1 MLTVDTLHKHGRLH
15 EAELA
20 YTAILKRDPSQ
31 VDALHRLG
39 LIKKEQGRKT
49 EAHALLTAALA
60 RCGDAKP
67 GVADSADLL
76 IKRGEI
82 LHALDRYFEAVVSY
96 DRALTLAPDRADC
109 HVNRGFSLYYLD
121 RLQAALASY
130 DRALA
135 LAPRDATI
143 LFYRAQALR
152 RLDRCE
158 EALADL
164 DQTLTRKPDFAPAY
178 NLRGETL
185 ASLTRY
191 NEAAAQFELALKH
204 DPKFMPARLNLG
216 LTRLL
221 RGDFHRGWR
230 DYEFRWSNPRA
241 ERREF
246 RAPLWLGKES
256 LVGKTILLHAEQGF
270 GDTIQFARYAPL
282 AAERGAKVIL
292 EVQAEL
298 KTLMSRMAGVAA
310 VLGQAE
316 ERTRESRIDGAPV
329 PLAREQDLPPFD
341 YHCPLLSLPLA
352 FKTDLGT
359 VPARIPYLGADPERA
374 HIWRARLGQRRSP
387 LIGLAWSGNRF
398 HWQDRNRSIALN
410 CLAPLLSQPLSFV
423 SLQKAA
429 SETDARLMAGLPNLM
444 HLGDELADFDDTAAV
459 IDSLDLVVTIDT
471 AVAHWPAPW
480 ASRRGFFCPTPRNG
494 GGCSIAR
501 TPRGIR
507 PRDCFVR
514 NAEAIGNPSSNACAR
529 RFSLGRTRHK
539 SPRGSPH
546 VDAGKEPTDACRR
559 FASDI
564 GRGSALD

>member
-1 MLTVDTLHKHGRLH
+1 MTGRW
-15 EAELA
+15 
-20 YTAILKRDPSQ
+20 RW
-31 VDALHRLG
+31 R
-39 LIKKEQGRKT
+39 
-49 EAHALLTAALA
+49 
-60 RCGDAKP
+60 P
-67 GVADSADLL
+67 GTQ
-76 IKRGEI
+76 R
-82 LHALDRYFEAVVSY
+82 
-96 DRALTLAPDRADC
+96 
-109 HVNRGFSLYYLD
+109 
-121 RLQAALASY
+121 
-130 DRALA
+130 
-135 LAPRDATI
+135 I

-185 ASLTRY
+185 ASLARY
-191 NEAAAQFELALKH
+191 DEAAAQFELALKH

-246 RAPLWLGKES
+246 RAPLWLGEES

-298 KTLMSRMAGVAA
+298 KTLMSRTAGVAA
-310 VLGQAE
+310 VLGQPE

-329 PLAREQDLPPFD
+329 PLAREQGLPPFD
-341 YHCPLLSLPLA
+341 CHCPLLSLPLA
-352 FKTDLGT
+352 FKTDLDT
-359 VPARIPYLGADPERA
+359 VPAGIPYLGADPERA

-387 LIGLAWSGNRF
+387 LIGLAWSGNPF

-423 SLQKAA
+423 SLQKAV

-459 IDSLDLVVTIDT
+459 IELVGPCRDDRHGSRPFGRRHGQADVDSFAPRPGMALD
-471 AVAHWPAPW
+471 AR
-480 ASRRGFFCPTPRNG
+480 SRRHPVVSDRSIVSSETPRRLG
-494 GGCSIAR
+494 IRHRTRAR
-501 TPRGIR
+501 VAFRLAARGISPLADHR
-507 PRDCFVR
+507 TSTLAKSR
-514 NAEAIGNPSSNACAR
+514 
-529 RFSLGRTRHK
+529 LTHGRQ
-539 SPRGSPH
+539 
-546 VDAGKEPTDACRR
+546 
-559 FASDI
+559 FASDV
-564 GRGSALD
+564 GR

>member
-1 MLTVDTLHKHGRLH
+1 MQPKPLLRILSYPPFNGPGNHLHGGGDVDPAIRIEWRL
-15 EAELA
+15 
-20 YTAILKRDPSQ
+20 P
-31 VDALHRLG
+31 
-39 LIKKEQGRKT
+39 
-49 EAHALLTAALA
+49 
-60 RCGDAKP
+60 
-67 GVADSADLL
+67 DSADLL

-459 IDSLDLVVTIDT
+459 INSLDLVVTIDT
-471 AVAHWPAPW
+471 AVAHLAGAMGKPTWILLPHAPEW
-480 ASRRGFFCPTPRNG
+480 RWMLDREDTPWYPTARLFRQKRRGDWESVIER
-494 GGCSIAR
+494 
-501 TPRGIR
+501 
-507 PRDCFVR
+507 VR
-514 NAEAIGNPSSNACAR
+514 A
-529 RFSLGRTRHK
+529 SLFAW
-539 SPRGSPH
+539 PH
-546 VDAGKEPTDACRR
+546 AA
-559 FASDI
+559 
-564 GRGSALD
+564 

>member
-1 MLTVDTLHKHGRLH
+1 MHRRAELGRYQFHEPASQFGHELIEHCRVERPIDTGKVDPVGDGYESGELPVGHVGAEKQHRLGPGAYLMNAIDAGTIDHDPLVRLQRIVVVQLIEKCVFAHDPPEIVPDAALTVDTLHKHGRLH

-429 SETDARLMAGLPNLM
+429 SETDGRKRMQ
-444 HLGDELADFDDTAAV
+444 
-459 IDSLDLVVTIDT
+459 DSWL
-471 AVAHWPAPW
+471 
-480 ASRRGFFCPTPRNG
+480 
-494 GGCSIAR
+494 
-501 TPRGIR
+501 
-507 PRDCFVR
+507 
-514 NAEAIGNPSSNACAR
+514 
-529 RFSLGRTRHK
+529 
-539 SPRGSPH
+539 
-546 VDAGKEPTDACRR
+546 ACR
-559 FASDI
+559 I
-564 GRGSALD
+564 

>member
-1 MLTVDTLHKHGRLH
+1 MQPKPLLRILSYPPFNGPGNHLHGGGDVDPAIRIEWRL
-15 EAELA
+15 
-20 YTAILKRDPSQ
+20 P
-31 VDALHRLG
+31 
-39 LIKKEQGRKT
+39 
-49 EAHALLTAALA
+49 
-60 RCGDAKP
+60 
-67 GVADSADLL
+67 DSADLL

-352 FKTDLGT
+352 SRPTSAPFRQGFPTL
-359 VPARIPYLGADPERA
+359 VPTRNGRTFGERA
-374 HIWRARLGQRRSP
+374 WGSGVRR
-387 LIGLAWSGNRF
+387 
-398 HWQDRNRSIALN
+398 
-410 CLAPLLSQPLSFV
+410 
-423 SLQKAA
+423 
-429 SETDARLMAGLPNLM
+429 
-444 HLGDELADFDDTAAV
+444 
-459 IDSLDLVVTIDT
+459 
-471 AVAHWPAPW
+471 
-480 ASRRGFFCPTPRNG
+480 
-494 GGCSIAR
+494 
-501 TPRGIR
+501 
-507 PRDCFVR
+507 
-514 NAEAIGNPSSNACAR
+514 
-529 RFSLGRTRHK
+529 
-539 SPRGSPH
+539 
-546 VDAGKEPTDACRR
+546 
-559 FASDI
+559 
-564 GRGSALD
+564 